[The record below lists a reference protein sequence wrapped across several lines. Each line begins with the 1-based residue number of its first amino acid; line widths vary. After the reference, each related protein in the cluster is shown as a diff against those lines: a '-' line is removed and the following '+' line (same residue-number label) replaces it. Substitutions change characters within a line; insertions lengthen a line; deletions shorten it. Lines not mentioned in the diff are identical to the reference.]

1 MTAAP
6 RAVIFGCAGLR
17 LTAAEKRFLSD
28 AQPWG
33 AILFA
38 RNIDTPAQLR
48 ALTTDWRECLG
59 RDLPIL
65 IDQEGGRVQ
74 RMGPPNW
81 RDWLPALDQ
90 SLLARDPARA
100 MYLRGRLMA
109 ADLRAVGIDVNCAP
123 LADIARPETHAILRN
138 RCYAETL
145 EQVVLLARAMADGL
159 RDGGVLPVLKHM
171 PGHGRATLDSHQDL
185 PMVTACAETLRQQDF
200 AAFAALSD
208 LPLAMSAHIVFTAFD
223 PAQPATTSA
232 KMIRVIRDEIGFDG
246 ALMTDDLSMEALSG
260 TLSTRARAALAAGCD
275 LVLHCNGVLEQMQQ
289 VAEACP
295 VLAGPARDR
304 CDRAL
309 ASRGPAMAVDLSE
322 LAAEYDTL
330 LMEPQ
335 A

>member
-1 MTAAP
+1 MTTAP
-6 RAVIFGCAGLR
+6 RAAIFGCAGLR
-17 LTAAEKRFLSD
+17 LSAAEQRFLSE

-48 ALTTDWRECLG
+48 ALTTDWRDCLG

-65 IDQEGGRVQ
+65 VDQEGGRVQ

-81 RDWLPALDQ
+81 RDWRPALDQ
-90 SLLARDPARA
+90 SLVVRDPARA
-100 MYLRGRLMA
+100 MYLRGRLIA
-109 ADLRAVGIDVNCAP
+109 AELCAVGISVNCAP

-145 EQVVLLARAMADGL
+145 EQVIVLACAMADGL

-171 PGHGRATLDSHQDL
+171 PGHGRATLDSHRDL
-185 PMVTACAETLRQQDF
+185 PVVTASAETLRQQDF

-208 LPLAMSAHIVFTAFD
+208 LPLAMSAHIVFTALD
-223 PAQPATTSA
+223 RAQPATTSP

-260 TLSTRARAALAAGCD
+260 NLATRARAALAAGCD

-295 VLAGPARDR
+295 VLVGPARDR

-309 ASRGPAMAVDLSE
+309 ASRRPAMAADLSG

-335 A
+335 T

>member
-1 MTAAP
+1 
-6 RAVIFGCAGLR
+6 
-17 LTAAEKRFLSD
+17 
-28 AQPWG
+28 
-33 AILFA
+33 
-38 RNIDTPAQLR
+38 
-48 ALTTDWRECLG
+48 
-59 RDLPIL
+59 
-65 IDQEGGRVQ
+65 
-74 RMGPPNW
+74 
-81 RDWLPALDQ
+81 
-90 SLLARDPARA
+90 

-109 ADLRAVGIDVNCAP
+109 ADLRAVGISVNCAP
-123 LADIARPETHAILRN
+123 LADIARPETHSILRN

-185 PMVTACAETLRQQDF
+185 PVVTACAKTLHQQDF

-223 PAQPATTSA
+223 PAQPATTSP

-295 VLAGPARDR
+295 VLVGPSRER